1 MHKNGKFI
9 PLLALGF
16 TFFLS
21 GCDYF
26 ADKHLVEE
34 MKEQQKEQ
42 ETKINLL
49 EKQQKEQEAKINLL
63 EKQQATIINTTKKV
77 TEVVGRVERKQRLF
91 DYTELDPSQT
101 HYFIINNGNIG
112 LAGRILSIEPID
124 NGSVIHLDLVN
135 LLSIPVSNL
144 AFNMTWGTKKPSEA
158 KDLPRWKQ
166 LLLNTKMDSTIE
178 LLPGAW
184 TNVTLTLKGV
194 SPNNLKY
201 LKIGIDMENVIFDS
215 IQPIN
220 DTKKGNDSNLLIVF
234 YVQIMP
240 DDFVMQLH
248 RF

>member
-1 MHKNGKFI
+1 M
-9 PLLALGF
+9 LALGF

-34 MKEQQKEQ
+34 LKKQQKEQ

-63 EKQQATIINTTKKV
+63 EKQQTTLINTTQKV
-77 TEVVGRVERKQRLF
+77 AEVVGRVERKQRLF

-101 HYFIINNGNIG
+101 RYFIINNGNIG

-124 NGSVIHLDLVN
+124 DGSVIHLDLVN

-158 KDLPRWKQ
+158 KDLPRWRQ

-178 LLPGAW
+178 LLPGTW

-201 LKIGIDMENVIFDS
+201 LKIGINMENVIFDS

-220 DTKKGNDSNLLIVF
+220 DTKKK
-234 YVQIMP
+234 P
-240 DDFVMQLH
+240 KK
-248 RF
+248 

>member
-34 MKEQQKEQ
+34 LKKQQKEQ

-49 EKQQKEQEAKINLL
+49 EKQPKEQEAKINLL
-63 EKQQATIINTTKKV
+63 EKQQTTIINTTQKV
-77 TEVVGRVERKQRLF
+77 AEVVGRVERKQRLF

-101 HYFIINNGNIG
+101 RYFIINNGNIG

-124 NGSVIHLDLVN
+124 DGSVIHLDLVN

-178 LLPGAW
+178 LLPGTW

-201 LKIGIDMENVIFDS
+201 LKIGINMENVIFDS

-220 DTKKGNDSNLLIVF
+220 DTKKK
-234 YVQIMP
+234 P
-240 DDFVMQLH
+240 KK
-248 RF
+248 

>member
-1 MHKNGKFI
+1 M
-9 PLLALGF
+9 GF

-34 MKEQQKEQ
+34 LKKQQKEQ

-63 EKQQATIINTTKKV
+63 EKQQDIVINTTQKV
-77 TEVVGRVERKQRLF
+77 AEVVGRVERKQRLF

-101 HYFIINNGNIG
+101 RYFIINNGNIG

-124 NGSVIHLDLVN
+124 DGSVIHLDLVN

-178 LLPGAW
+178 LLPGTW

-201 LKIGIDMENVIFDS
+201 LKIGINMENVIFDS

-220 DTKKGNDSNLLIVF
+220 DTKKK
-234 YVQIMP
+234 P
-240 DDFVMQLH
+240 KK
-248 RF
+248 

>member
-34 MKEQQKEQ
+34 LKKQQKEQ

-49 EKQQKEQEAKINLL
+49 EKQQKEQEAKMNLL
-63 EKQQATIINTTKKV
+63 EKQQTTVINTTQKV
-77 TEVVGRVERKQRLF
+77 AEVVGRVERKQRLF

-101 HYFIINNGNIG
+101 RYFIINNGNIG

-124 NGSVIHLDLVN
+124 DGSVIHLDLVN

-178 LLPGAW
+178 LLPGTW

-201 LKIGIDMENVIFDS
+201 LKIGINMENVIFDS

-220 DTKKGNDSNLLIVF
+220 DTKKK
-234 YVQIMP
+234 P
-240 DDFVMQLH
+240 KK
-248 RF
+248 

>member
-1 MHKNGKFI
+1 
-9 PLLALGF
+9 GF

-34 MKEQQKEQ
+34 LKKQQKEQ

-63 EKQQATIINTTKKV
+63 EKQQTTVINTTQKV
-77 TEVVGRVERKQRLF
+77 AEVVGRVERKQRLF

-101 HYFIINNGNIG
+101 RYFIINNGNIG

-124 NGSVIHLDLVN
+124 DGSVIHLDLVN

-178 LLPGAW
+178 LLPGTW

-201 LKIGIDMENVIFDS
+201 LKIGINMENVIFDS

-220 DTKKGNDSNLLIVF
+220 DTKKK
-234 YVQIMP
+234 P
-240 DDFVMQLH
+240 KK
-248 RF
+248 

>member
-34 MKEQQKEQ
+34 LKKQQKEQ

-49 EKQQKEQEAKINLL
+49 EKQQKEQEAKINLP
-63 EKQQATIINTTKKV
+63 EKQQATVINTTQKV
-77 TEVVGRVERKQRLF
+77 AEVVGRVERKQRLF

-101 HYFIINNGNIG
+101 RYFIINNGNIG

-124 NGSVIHLDLVN
+124 DGSVIHLDLVN

-178 LLPGAW
+178 LLPGTW

-201 LKIGIDMENVIFDS
+201 LKIGINMENVIFDS

-220 DTKKGNDSNLLIVF
+220 DTKKK
-234 YVQIMP
+234 P
-240 DDFVMQLH
+240 KK
-248 RF
+248 

>member
-21 GCDYF
+21 GCDYL

-34 MKEQQKEQ
+34 LKKQQKEQ

-63 EKQQATIINTTKKV
+63 EKQQTTVINTTQKV
-77 TEVVGRVERKQRLF
+77 AEVVGRVERKQRLF

-101 HYFIINNGNIG
+101 RYFIINNGNIG

-124 NGSVIHLDLVN
+124 DGSVIHLDLVN

-178 LLPGAW
+178 LLPGTW

-201 LKIGIDMENVIFDS
+201 LKIGINMENVIFDS

-220 DTKKGNDSNLLIVF
+220 DTKKK
-234 YVQIMP
+234 P
-240 DDFVMQLH
+240 KK
-248 RF
+248 

>member
-34 MKEQQKEQ
+34 LKKQQKEQ

-63 EKQQATIINTTKKV
+63 EKQQATVINTTQKV
-77 TEVVGRVERKQRLF
+77 AEVVGRIERKQRLF

-101 HYFIINNGNIG
+101 RYFIINNGNIG

-124 NGSVIHLDLVN
+124 DGSVIHLDLVS

-158 KDLPRWKQ
+158 KDLPRWRQ

-178 LLPGAW
+178 LLPGTW

-201 LKIGIDMENVIFDS
+201 LKIGINMENVIFDS

-220 DTKKGNDSNLLIVF
+220 DTKKK
-234 YVQIMP
+234 P
-240 DDFVMQLH
+240 KK
-248 RF
+248 

>member
-1 MHKNGKFI
+1 
-9 PLLALGF
+9 
-16 TFFLS
+16 
-21 GCDYF
+21 YF

-34 MKEQQKEQ
+34 LKKQQKEQ

-63 EKQQATIINTTKKV
+63 EKQQATVINTTQKV
-77 TEVVGRVERKQRLF
+77 AEVVGRIERKQRLF

-101 HYFIINNGNIG
+101 RYFIINNGNIG

-124 NGSVIHLDLVN
+124 DGSVIHLDLVN

-178 LLPGAW
+178 LLPGTW

-201 LKIGIDMENVIFDS
+201 LKIGINMENVIFDS

-220 DTKKGNDSNLLIVF
+220 DTKKK
-234 YVQIMP
+234 P
-240 DDFVMQLH
+240 KK
-248 RF
+248 

>member
-1 MHKNGKFI
+1 
-9 PLLALGF
+9 
-16 TFFLS
+16 
-21 GCDYF
+21 YF

-34 MKEQQKEQ
+34 LKKQQKEQ

-63 EKQQATIINTTKKV
+63 EKQQDIVINTTQKV
-77 TEVVGRVERKQRLF
+77 AEVVGRVERKQRLF

-101 HYFIINNGNIG
+101 RYFIINNGNIG

-124 NGSVIHLDLVN
+124 DGSVIHLDLVN

-178 LLPGAW
+178 LLPGTW

-201 LKIGIDMENVIFDS
+201 LKIGINMENVIFDS

-220 DTKKGNDSNLLIVF
+220 DTKKK
-234 YVQIMP
+234 P
-240 DDFVMQLH
+240 KK
-248 RF
+248 

>member
-63 EKQQATIINTTKKV
+63 EKQQAMIINTTQKV

-91 DYTELDPSQT
+91 DYTELAPSQT

-220 DTKKGNDSNLLIVF
+220 DTKKKPKKIIAIDTIILEKEITHS
-234 YVQIMP
+234 
-240 DDFVMQLH
+240 
-248 RF
+248 

>member
-1 MHKNGKFI
+1 M
-9 PLLALGF
+9 LVLGF

-34 MKEQQKEQ
+34 LKKQQKEQ
-42 ETKINLL
+42 EEKINLL
-49 EKQQKEQEAKINLL
+49 EKQQTTL
-63 EKQQATIINTTKKV
+63 INTTQKV
-77 TEVVGRVERKQRLF
+77 AEVVGRVERKQRLF

-101 HYFIINNGNIG
+101 RYFIINNGNIG

-124 NGSVIHLDLVN
+124 DGSVIHLDLVN

-158 KDLPRWKQ
+158 KDLPRWRQ

-178 LLPGAW
+178 LLPGTW

-201 LKIGIDMENVIFDS
+201 LKIGINMENVIFDS

-220 DTKKGNDSNLLIVF
+220 DTKKK
-234 YVQIMP
+234 P
-240 DDFVMQLH
+240 KK
-248 RF
+248 

>member
-63 EKQQATIINTTKKV
+63 EKQQAMIINTTKKV

-220 DTKKGNDSNLLIVF
+220 DTKKKPKKIIAIDTIILEKEITHS
-234 YVQIMP
+234 
-240 DDFVMQLH
+240 
-248 RF
+248 

>member
-1 MHKNGKFI
+1 
-9 PLLALGF
+9 
-16 TFFLS
+16 FLS

-34 MKEQQKEQ
+34 LKKQQKEQ

-63 EKQQATIINTTKKV
+63 EKQQTTIINTTQKV
-77 TEVVGRVERKQRLF
+77 AEVVGRVERKQRLF

-101 HYFIINNGNIG
+101 RYFIINNGNIG

-124 NGSVIHLDLVN
+124 DGSVIHLDLVN

-178 LLPGAW
+178 LLPGTW

-201 LKIGIDMENVIFDS
+201 LKIGINMENVIFDS

-220 DTKKGNDSNLLIVF
+220 DTKKKPKKIIAIDTTILEKEST
-234 YVQIMP
+234 YP
-240 DDFVMQLH
+240 
-248 RF
+248 

>member
-34 MKEQQKEQ
+34 LKKQQKEQ

-63 EKQQATIINTTKKV
+63 EKQQPTVINTTQKV
-77 TEVVGRVERKQRLF
+77 AEVVGRIERKQRLF

-101 HYFIINNGNIG
+101 RYFIINNGNIG

-124 NGSVIHLDLVN
+124 DGSVIHLDLVN

-178 LLPGAW
+178 LLPGTW

-201 LKIGIDMENVIFDS
+201 LKIGINMENVIFDS

-220 DTKKGNDSNLLIVF
+220 DTKKK
-234 YVQIMP
+234 P
-240 DDFVMQLH
+240 KK
-248 RF
+248 

>member
-1 MHKNGKFI
+1 
-9 PLLALGF
+9 ALGF

-34 MKEQQKEQ
+34 LKKQQKEQ

-63 EKQQATIINTTKKV
+63 EKQQTTIINTTQKV
-77 TEVVGRVERKQRLF
+77 AEVVGRVERKQRLF

-101 HYFIINNGNIG
+101 RYFIINNGNIG

-124 NGSVIHLDLVN
+124 DGSVIHLDLVN

-178 LLPGAW
+178 LLPGTW

-201 LKIGIDMENVIFDS
+201 LKIGINMENVIFDS

-220 DTKKGNDSNLLIVF
+220 DTKKK
-234 YVQIMP
+234 P
-240 DDFVMQLH
+240 KK
-248 RF
+248 

>member
-1 MHKNGKFI
+1 FI

-34 MKEQQKEQ
+34 LKKQQKEQ

-63 EKQQATIINTTKKV
+63 EKQQTTIINTTQKV
-77 TEVVGRVERKQRLF
+77 AEVVGRVERKQRLF

-101 HYFIINNGNIG
+101 RYFIINNGNIG

-124 NGSVIHLDLVN
+124 DGSVIHLDLVN

-178 LLPGAW
+178 LLPGTW

-201 LKIGIDMENVIFDS
+201 LKIGINMENVIFDS

-220 DTKKGNDSNLLIVF
+220 DTKKK
-234 YVQIMP
+234 P
-240 DDFVMQLH
+240 KK
-248 RF
+248 

>member
-34 MKEQQKEQ
+34 LKKQQKEQ
-42 ETKINLL
+42 KTKINLL

-63 EKQQATIINTTKKV
+63 EKQQATVINTTQKV
-77 TEVVGRVERKQRLF
+77 AEVVGRIERKQRLF

-101 HYFIINNGNIG
+101 RYFIINNGNIG

-124 NGSVIHLDLVN
+124 DGSVIHLDLVN

-178 LLPGAW
+178 LLPGTW

-201 LKIGIDMENVIFDS
+201 LKIGINMENVIFDS

-220 DTKKGNDSNLLIVF
+220 DTKKK
-234 YVQIMP
+234 P
-240 DDFVMQLH
+240 KK
-248 RF
+248 

>member
-1 MHKNGKFI
+1 M

-34 MKEQQKEQ
+34 LKKQQKEQ

-63 EKQQATIINTTKKV
+63 EKQQDIVINTTQKV
-77 TEVVGRVERKQRLF
+77 AEVVGRVERKQRLF

-101 HYFIINNGNIG
+101 RYFIINNGNIG

-124 NGSVIHLDLVN
+124 DGSVIHLDLVN

-178 LLPGAW
+178 LLPGTW

-194 SPNNLKY
+194 SPNNLKH
-201 LKIGIDMENVIFDS
+201 LKIGINMENVIFDS

-220 DTKKGNDSNLLIVF
+220 DTKKK
-234 YVQIMP
+234 P
-240 DDFVMQLH
+240 KK
-248 RF
+248 

>member
-34 MKEQQKEQ
+34 LKKQQKEQ

-63 EKQQATIINTTKKV
+63 EKQEATVINTTQKV
-77 TEVVGRVERKQRLF
+77 AEVVGRIERKQRLF

-101 HYFIINNGNIG
+101 RYFIINNGNIG

-124 NGSVIHLDLVN
+124 DGSVIHLDLVN

-178 LLPGAW
+178 LLPGTW

-201 LKIGIDMENVIFDS
+201 LKIGINMENVISDS

-220 DTKKGNDSNLLIVF
+220 DTKKK
-234 YVQIMP
+234 P
-240 DDFVMQLH
+240 KK
-248 RF
+248 

>member
-1 MHKNGKFI
+1 
-9 PLLALGF
+9 
-16 TFFLS
+16 
-21 GCDYF
+21 YF

-34 MKEQQKEQ
+34 LKKQQKEQ

-63 EKQQATIINTTKKV
+63 EKQQTTVINTTQKV
-77 TEVVGRVERKQRLF
+77 AEVVGRVERKQRLF

-101 HYFIINNGNIG
+101 RYFIINNGNIG

-124 NGSVIHLDLVN
+124 DGSVIHLDLVN

-178 LLPGAW
+178 LLPGTW

-201 LKIGIDMENVIFDS
+201 LKIGINMENVIFDS

-220 DTKKGNDSNLLIVF
+220 DTKKK
-234 YVQIMP
+234 P
-240 DDFVMQLH
+240 KK
-248 RF
+248 

>member
-26 ADKHLVEE
+26 VDKHLVEE
-34 MKEQQKEQ
+34 LKKQQKEQ

-63 EKQQATIINTTKKV
+63 EKQEATVINTTQKV
-77 TEVVGRVERKQRLF
+77 AEVVGRIERKQRLF

-101 HYFIINNGNIG
+101 RYFIINNGNIG

-124 NGSVIHLDLVN
+124 DGSVIHLDLVN

-178 LLPGAW
+178 LLPGTW

-201 LKIGIDMENVIFDS
+201 LKIGINMENVIFDS

-220 DTKKGNDSNLLIVF
+220 DTKKK
-234 YVQIMP
+234 P
-240 DDFVMQLH
+240 KK
-248 RF
+248 

>member
-220 DTKKGNDSNLLIVF
+220 DTKKKPKKIIAIDTTILEKEST
-234 YVQIMP
+234 YS
-240 DDFVMQLH
+240 
-248 RF
+248 

>member
-1 MHKNGKFI
+1 
-9 PLLALGF
+9 
-16 TFFLS
+16 
-21 GCDYF
+21 
-26 ADKHLVEE
+26 VEE
-34 MKEQQKEQ
+34 LKKQQKEQ

-63 EKQQATIINTTKKV
+63 EKQEATVINTTQKV
-77 TEVVGRVERKQRLF
+77 AEVVGRIERKQRLF

-101 HYFIINNGNIG
+101 RYFIINNGNIG

-124 NGSVIHLDLVN
+124 DGSVIHLDLVN

-178 LLPGAW
+178 LLPGTW

-201 LKIGIDMENVIFDS
+201 LKIGINMENVIFDS

-220 DTKKGNDSNLLIVF
+220 DTKKK
-234 YVQIMP
+234 P
-240 DDFVMQLH
+240 KK
-248 RF
+248 

>member
-34 MKEQQKEQ
+34 LKKQQKEQ

-63 EKQQATIINTTKKV
+63 EKQQATVINTTQKV
-77 TEVVGRVERKQRLF
+77 AEVVGRIERKQRLF
-91 DYTELDPSQT
+91 DYPELDPSQT
-101 HYFIINNGNIG
+101 RYFIINNGNIG

-124 NGSVIHLDLVN
+124 DGSVIHLDLVN

-178 LLPGAW
+178 LLPGTW

-201 LKIGIDMENVIFDS
+201 LKIGINMENVIFDS

-220 DTKKGNDSNLLIVF
+220 DTKKK
-234 YVQIMP
+234 P
-240 DDFVMQLH
+240 KK
-248 RF
+248 

>member
-34 MKEQQKEQ
+34 LKKQQKEQ

-49 EKQQKEQEAKINLL
+49 KKQQKEQEAKINLL
-63 EKQQATIINTTKKV
+63 EKQQTTLINTTQKV
-77 TEVVGRVERKQRLF
+77 AEVVGRVERKQRLF

-101 HYFIINNGNIG
+101 RYFIINNGNIG

-124 NGSVIHLDLVN
+124 DGSVIHLDLVN

-158 KDLPRWKQ
+158 KDLPRWRQ

-178 LLPGAW
+178 LLPGTW

-201 LKIGIDMENVIFDS
+201 LKIGINMENVIFDS

-220 DTKKGNDSNLLIVF
+220 DTKKK
-234 YVQIMP
+234 P
-240 DDFVMQLH
+240 KK
-248 RF
+248 

>member
-26 ADKHLVEE
+26 ADKHLAEE
-34 MKEQQKEQ
+34 LKKQQKEQ

-63 EKQQATIINTTKKV
+63 EKQEATVINTTQKV
-77 TEVVGRVERKQRLF
+77 AEVVGRIERKQRLF

-101 HYFIINNGNIG
+101 RYFIINNGNIG

-124 NGSVIHLDLVN
+124 DGSVIHLDLVN

-178 LLPGAW
+178 LLPGTW

-201 LKIGIDMENVIFDS
+201 LKIGINMENVIFDS

-220 DTKKGNDSNLLIVF
+220 DTKKK
-234 YVQIMP
+234 P
-240 DDFVMQLH
+240 KK
-248 RF
+248 

>member
-34 MKEQQKEQ
+34 LKKQQKEQ

-63 EKQQATIINTTKKV
+63 EKQQTTAINTTQKV
-77 TEVVGRVERKQRLF
+77 AEVVGRVERKQRLF

-101 HYFIINNGNIG
+101 RYFIINNGNIG

-124 NGSVIHLDLVN
+124 DGSVIHLDLVN

-178 LLPGAW
+178 LLPGTW

-201 LKIGIDMENVIFDS
+201 LKIGINMENVIFDS

-220 DTKKGNDSNLLIVF
+220 DTKKK
-234 YVQIMP
+234 P
-240 DDFVMQLH
+240 KK
-248 RF
+248 

>member
-9 PLLALGF
+9 SLLALGF

-34 MKEQQKEQ
+34 LK
-42 ETKINLL
+42 
-49 EKQQKEQEAKINLL
+49 KQQKEQEAKINLL
-63 EKQQATIINTTKKV
+63 EKQQTTLINATQKV
-77 TEVVGRVERKQRLF
+77 AEVVGRIERKQRLF

-124 NGSVIHLDLVN
+124 DGSVIHLDLVN

-144 AFNMTWGTKKPSEA
+144 AFNMTWGAKKPSVA
-158 KDLPRWKQ
+158 KNLPRWRQ
-166 LLLNTKMDSTIE
+166 LLLSTEMDSTIE
-178 LLPGAW
+178 LLPGTW

-201 LKIGIDMENVIFDS
+201 LKIGINMKNVIFDS
-215 IQPIN
+215 IKPIT
-220 DTKKGNDSNLLIVF
+220 DTKKKSKK
-234 YVQIMP
+234 
-240 DDFVMQLH
+240 
-248 RF
+248 

>member
-1 MHKNGKFI
+1 
-9 PLLALGF
+9 
-16 TFFLS
+16 
-21 GCDYF
+21 
-26 ADKHLVEE
+26 DKHLVEE
-34 MKEQQKEQ
+34 LKKQQKEQ

-63 EKQQATIINTTKKV
+63 EKQQTTVINTTQKV
-77 TEVVGRVERKQRLF
+77 AEVVGRVERKQRLF

-101 HYFIINNGNIG
+101 RYFIINNGNIG

-124 NGSVIHLDLVN
+124 DGSVIHLDLVN

-178 LLPGAW
+178 LLPGTW

-201 LKIGIDMENVIFDS
+201 LKIGINMENVIFDS

-220 DTKKGNDSNLLIVF
+220 DTKKKPKKIIAIDTTILEKEST
-234 YVQIMP
+234 YP
-240 DDFVMQLH
+240 
-248 RF
+248 

>member
-34 MKEQQKEQ
+34 LKKQQKEQ

-49 EKQQKEQEAKINLL
+49 EKQQKEQEAKMNLL
-63 EKQQATIINTTKKV
+63 EKQQATVINTTQKIA
-77 TEVVGRVERKQRLF
+77 EVVGRVERKQRLF

-101 HYFIINNGNIG
+101 HYFINNGNIG

-158 KDLPRWKQ
+158 KDLPRWRQ

-201 LKIGIDMENVIFDS
+201 LKIGINMENVIFDS

-220 DTKKGNDSNLLIVF
+220 DTKKK
-234 YVQIMP
+234 P
-240 DDFVMQLH
+240 KK
-248 RF
+248 

>member
-1 MHKNGKFI
+1 M
-9 PLLALGF
+9 LALGF

-34 MKEQQKEQ
+34 LKKQQKEQ

-63 EKQQATIINTTKKV
+63 EKQQATDINTTQKV
-77 TEVVGRVERKQRLF
+77 AEVVGRIERKQRLF

-101 HYFIINNGNIG
+101 RYFIINNGNIG

-124 NGSVIHLDLVN
+124 DGSVIHLDLVN

-178 LLPGAW
+178 LLPGTW

-201 LKIGIDMENVIFDS
+201 LKIGINMENVIFDS

-220 DTKKGNDSNLLIVF
+220 DTKKK
-234 YVQIMP
+234 P
-240 DDFVMQLH
+240 KK
-248 RF
+248 

>member
-34 MKEQQKEQ
+34 LKKQQKEQ

-63 EKQQATIINTTKKV
+63 EKQQTTIINTTQKV
-77 TEVVGRVERKQRLF
+77 AEVVGRVERKQRLF

-101 HYFIINNGNIG
+101 RYFIINNGNIG
-112 LAGRILSIEPID
+112 LAGRILSIDPID
-124 NGSVIHLDLVN
+124 DGSVIHLDLVN

-178 LLPGAW
+178 LLPGTW

-201 LKIGIDMENVIFDS
+201 LKIGINMENVIFDS

-220 DTKKGNDSNLLIVF
+220 DTKKK
-234 YVQIMP
+234 P
-240 DDFVMQLH
+240 KK
-248 RF
+248 

>member
-1 MHKNGKFI
+1 M

-34 MKEQQKEQ
+34 LKKQQKEQ

-63 EKQQATIINTTKKV
+63 EKQQDIVINTTQKV
-77 TEVVGRVERKQRLF
+77 AEVVGRVERKQRLF

-101 HYFIINNGNIG
+101 RYFIINNGNIG

-124 NGSVIHLDLVN
+124 DGSVIHLDLVN

-178 LLPGAW
+178 LLPGTW

-201 LKIGIDMENVIFDS
+201 LKIGINMENVIFDS

-220 DTKKGNDSNLLIVF
+220 DTKKK
-234 YVQIMP
+234 P
-240 DDFVMQLH
+240 KK
-248 RF
+248 

>member
-1 MHKNGKFI
+1 M
-9 PLLALGF
+9 GF

-34 MKEQQKEQ
+34 LKKQQKEQ

-63 EKQQATIINTTKKV
+63 EKQEATVINTTQKV
-77 TEVVGRVERKQRLF
+77 AEVVGRIERKQRLF

-101 HYFIINNGNIG
+101 RYFIINNGNIG

-124 NGSVIHLDLVN
+124 DGSVIHLDLVN

-178 LLPGAW
+178 LLPGTW

-201 LKIGIDMENVIFDS
+201 LKIGINMENVIFDS

-220 DTKKGNDSNLLIVF
+220 DTKKK
-234 YVQIMP
+234 P
-240 DDFVMQLH
+240 KK
-248 RF
+248 

>member
-34 MKEQQKEQ
+34 LKKQQKEQ

-63 EKQQATIINTTKKV
+63 EKQQTTLINTTQKV
-77 TEVVGRVERKQRLF
+77 AEVVGRVERKQRLF

-101 HYFIINNGNIG
+101 RYFIINNGNIG

-124 NGSVIHLDLVN
+124 DGSVIHLDLFN

-158 KDLPRWKQ
+158 KDLPRWRQ

-178 LLPGAW
+178 LLPGTW

-201 LKIGIDMENVIFDS
+201 LKIGINMENVIFDS

-220 DTKKGNDSNLLIVF
+220 DTKKK
-234 YVQIMP
+234 P
-240 DDFVMQLH
+240 KK
-248 RF
+248 